1 MSQKIKFLENII
13 APHLQNNQKIISC
26 DFDNLLSAGENY
38 GSVMLQ
44 ITIKLQNDNGDEEN
58 IYCVGKTV
66 PPSEMLWNL
75 FNTKITFKKEIA
87 IYKTIVPE
95 LNKYGEECGVK
106 NLIKFTAKCFG
117 ARISLDPSSEEVDH
131 DAVIL
136 LENLK
141 TQNYKVCDRLNGFD
155 EECSKLLLGDLAT
168 MHAAVIGYK
177 YAQPESFEKKIYPFL
192 KKAYAFNVTESFAD
206 NFAAVI
212 KNACAKNPDC
222 IPHLHK
228 ITKAL
233 REINY
238 YNENPVKGK
247 DIFATLTHN
256 DYWVNNTLLK
266 FEDGK
271 PIANK
276 MVDFQLIEYSSLAH
290 DVIFFLYTSV
300 NMDVIE
306 NKVDELIKFYYD
318 KFMET
323 LTKLGHPTTEYSFES
338 MLEEFAIIAKYGQFS
353 HLLYMFVP
361 ICMLKG
367 KVKSLSKFDLNE
379 LIFEESSMHEN
390 YFRRMQF
397 TLIDF
402 SRRGWI

>member
-1 MSQKIKFLENII
+1 MSQKIKLLGDII
-13 APHLQNNQKIISC
+13 APHLQNNQRITSY
-26 DFDNLLSAGENY
+26 DFDNLLAVGENY

-44 ITIKLQNDNGDEEN
+44 VAVKLQNHNGDEET

-75 FNTKITFKKEIA
+75 FNTKVTFKKEIA
-87 IYKTIVPE
+87 IYKIIVPE
-95 LNKYGEECGVK
+95 INKYGEERGVD
-106 NLIKFTAKCFG
+106 NLITFTAKCFG
-117 ARISLDPSSEEVDH
+117 ARISLDPKSEEVDH

-141 TQNYKVCDRLNGFD
+141 TQNYIVCDRFNGFD
-155 EECSKLLLGDLAT
+155 EKCSKLLLSDLAT
-168 MHAAVIGYK
+168 MHASVIGYK
-177 YAQPESFEKKIYPFL
+177 RAQPKDFETKILPFL
-192 KKAYAFNVTESFAD
+192 KKAYAFNITESFAD
-206 NFAAVI
+206 DFAAAI
-212 KNACAKNPDC
+212 QNACAKNPDC
-222 IPHLHK
+222 IPHLSK
-228 ITKAL
+228 IAKAL

-266 FEDGK
+266 FENGK
-271 PIANK
+271 PVANK
-276 MVDFQLIEYSSLAH
+276 MVDFQIIEYSSLAH
-290 DVIFFLYTSV
+290 DVIFFLYSSV
-300 NMDVIE
+300 NMNVLE
-306 NKVDELIKFYYD
+306 CKLDELIRFYYD
-318 KFMET
+318 KFIET
-323 LTKLGHPTTEYSFES
+323 LRKLGHPTNDYSFEL

-367 KVKSLSKFDLNE
+367 KIKSLSKFDLNDF
-379 LIFEESSMHEN
+379 IFEESSMHEN

-402 SRRGWI
+402 SRRDWI